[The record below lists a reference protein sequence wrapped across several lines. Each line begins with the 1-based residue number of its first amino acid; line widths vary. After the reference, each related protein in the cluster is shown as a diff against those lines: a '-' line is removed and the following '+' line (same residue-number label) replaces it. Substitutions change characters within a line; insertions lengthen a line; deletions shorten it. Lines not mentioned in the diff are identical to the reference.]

1 MLSFSGNT
9 HDMTSTVSKNR
20 DVGDVNPLKPF
31 LFWQIHSVGLK
42 QCLRECGRVETLWIQ
57 EG

>member
-1 MLSFSGNT
+1 
-9 HDMTSTVSKNR
+9 MTSTVSKNR
-20 DVGDVNPLKPF
+20 DVGDVNPLKPL